1 MKIKK
6 TGVGV
11 KKLQEEAVRLKK
23 VNHPNIVRYF
33 TAFRYKKNKFFAIA
47 MEYLAGGS
55 LLDRIEQESGPL
67 TSGQRPRETRTA
79 QWTRQVASA
88 LAYMHARWMQHRDLK
103 PDNVLFDYH
112 QNARVIDLGL
122 ACIVVAKSK
131 VSSAGGANK
140 VGALMYQSPE
150 KARGRAYDGLDDV

>member
-55 LLDRIEQESGPL
+55 LLDRIEQECGPL

-79 QWTRQVASA
+79 QWTR
-88 LAYMHARWMQHRDLK
+88 
-103 PDNVLFDYH
+103 
-112 QNARVIDLGL
+112 
-122 ACIVVAKSK
+122 
-131 VSSAGGANK
+131 
-140 VGALMYQSPE
+140 
-150 KARGRAYDGLDDV
+150 